1 MEGWC
6 ELWPITRT
14 RNTRLEEGEGENKKF
29 SLSRDNAIK
38 RQASSFMPQ
47 FTRGW
52 RGLEASYTRHSLGRW
67 GRIRGEKKM
76 PKSKNGG
83 KFDYVFQ
90 DDGDQI
96 LQPPKRPF
104 SRKFLPSTSLHF
116 FLPSPFPSSSF
127 LFRFFSSILFRVL
140 LRLRFQSALS
150 IEIKY
155 AAK

>member
-14 RNTRLEEGEGENKKF
+14 RNTRVEEGEGENKKF

-104 SRKFLPSTSLHF
+104 SRKFLPSIPLLSIFSFLLLSSRRPF
-116 FLPSPFPSSSF
+116 FSASFPRSFFVSSSVF
-127 LFRFFSSILFRVL
+127 VSNLPYRSR
-140 LRLRFQSALS
+140 
-150 IEIKY
+150 
-155 AAK
+155 